1 MNLHEKL
8 ERLTEDRNKAAVSR
22 RAGLPMNAMSDYL
35 NKGHRPSVGKVF
47 RIARALF
54 VSVEWLLDDSRGW
67 PPVWVNAPPQQA
79 SAGGGDSVE
88 SEPAGAIAAA

>member
-22 RAGLPMNAMSDYL
+22 RAGLPMNAISDYL

-47 RIARALF
+47 RIALRFACLSNGF
-54 VSVEWLLDDSRGW
+54 SMTRGAGLLS
-67 PPVWVNAPPQQA
+67 VNAPPQQA